1 MENKKYMESI
11 SDRENEDLGYD
22 AFFEASRVKLGL
34 VDFAVARVTSQH
46 KGGYRV
52 KNASGEYL
60 AKITGKQMFT
70 ATSKEDFPA
79 VGDWVVITNIENGQ
93 AVINKILPRKTLL
106 KRTSGDKDKF
116 GEKNETQ
123 IIAANINTALVVE
136 SVDRDYSL
144 NRIERYF
151 ALASDGGI
159 HGAVILNKTDLLS
172 QEELE
177 SKISEIKSRL
187 ADITVI
193 ATSTLTDEGLAELKK
208 FITKGQTYCFLGSS
222 GVGKSSL
229 INKLLGEALIK
240 TENIGARSGR
250 GKHVTTT
257 REMYF
262 LAQGGIVI
270 DNPGVREV
278 GMTDTSAGVDNL
290 FDEITSL
297 AQKCKFVDCTHVHEP
312 GCAVL
317 LAVASGRLDKS
328 QHANY
333 TILKKETAHNRMTG
347 LEKKE
352 KNRQFGKFIK
362 SAKKDLRDVGHKD
375 Y

>member
-1 MENKKYMESI
+1 MDNETEKI
-11 SDRENEDLGYD
+11 TPEDLGYNS
-22 AFFEASRVKLGL
+22 FFEANQMKLGL
-34 VDFAVARVTSQH
+34 VDFVVARVTSQH

-60 AKITGKQMFT
+60 ARITGKQMFT

-79 VGDWVVITNIENGQ
+79 VGDWVVITKINQEQ
-93 AVINKILPRKTLL
+93 AVISKILPRKTLL
-106 KRTSGDKDKF
+106 KRTSGDKDKL

-123 IIAANINTALVVE
+123 IIAANIDVALVVE

-144 NRIERYF
+144 NRLERYF
-151 ALASDGGI
+151 ALANSGNI
-159 HGAVILNKTDLLS
+159 KGAVILNKIDLLS
-172 QEELE
+172 KEELE
-177 SKISEIKSRL
+177 LKISEIKNRL
-187 ADITVI
+187 ADSTVI
-193 ATSTLTDEGLAELKK
+193 ATSTLTDEGLAELKRY
-208 FITKGQTYCFLGSS
+208 ITKGKTYCFLGSS

-229 INKLLGEALIK
+229 INKLLDEAIIK
-240 TENIGARSGR
+240 TEKIGEHSGR
-250 GKHVTTT
+250 GKHATTA

-262 LAQGGIVI
+262 LTQGGIVI

-278 GMTDTSAGVDNL
+278 GMADASIGVDNL

-317 LAVASGRLDKS
+317 SATESGQLDEN
-328 QHANY
+328 QYTNY
-333 TILKKETAHNRMTG
+333 ILLKKETAHNNLTG
-347 LEKKE
+347 FEKKE

-362 SAKKDLRDVGHKD
+362 SAKKGLRSVGHKD

>member
-1 MENKKYMESI
+1 M
-11 SDRENEDLGYD
+11 ENEDLGYD
-22 AFFEASRVKLGL
+22 AFFEASRVKLSL
-34 VDFAVARVTSQH
+34 VDLTVARVTAQH
-46 KGGYRV
+46 KGGYLV

-60 AKITGKQMFT
+60 ARITGKQMFT

-79 VGDWVVITNIENGQ
+79 VGDWVIITKINHEQ
-93 AVINKILPRKTLL
+93 AVISKILPRKTLL
-106 KRTSGDKDKF
+106 KRTFGDKNRL

-123 IIAANINTALVVE
+123 IIAANIDVALVVE

-151 ALASDGGI
+151 ALASSGGI
-159 HGAVILNKTDLLS
+159 KGAVVLNKTDLIS
-172 QEELE
+172 QEELDL
-177 SKISEIKSRL
+177 KISEIKGRL
-187 ADITVI
+187 ANATVI

-240 TENIGARSGR
+240 TEKIGARSGR
-250 GKHVTTT
+250 GKHATTT

-262 LAQGGIVI
+262 LTQGGIVI

-278 GMTDTSAGVDNL
+278 GMTDASAGVDNL

-297 AQKCKFVDCTHVHEP
+297 AQKCKFVDCTHTHEP

-317 LAVASGRLDKS
+317 LALESGQLDEN
-328 QHANY
+328 QYANY
-333 TILKKETAHNRMTG
+333 IVLKKEVAHNNLTG
-347 LEKKE
+347 FEKKE

-362 SAKKDLRDVGHKD
+362 SAKKGLKDVGHKD